1 MKKNKKTDG
10 GGAEQRPLKVFH
22 PLFCAMAMPLLAACK
37 SFWRGLSSEATNKKC
52 LHTASTLSHAE
63 GWQARVG
70 MCVGSRVGAGQA
82 VRSGDLWADYFIG
95 WYFCIS
101 AFSSS
106 VWLCLYFS
114 VVPGLLCPM

>member
-1 MKKNKKTDG
+1 
-10 GGAEQRPLKVFH
+10 
-22 PLFCAMAMPLLAACK
+22 MAMPLLAACK